1 MSLLPAVI
9 AIINAQNM
17 LKIVIIY
24 ADSPICTDSL
34 NKLRKQ
40 QLIDE
45 IVYEKKLMTCTVR
58 KLAVVDGEMMIGK
71 NTDEVL
77 GLNYTY
83 RQEHRGSIGF

>member
-9 AIINAQNM
+9 AIINAKYVKNSHH
-17 LKIVIIY
+17 LCRY
-24 ADSPICTDSL
+24 PICTDSL
-34 NKLRKQ
+34 NKLRNQ